1 MELLP
6 EISLNFNFSGAIYID
21 NSNYS
26 DSLYYTYTD
35 NQGSVIALT
44 DESGNVKRKY
54 AYDPWG
60 ARRNASNWTQNDN
73 GSNLIISRGY
83 TGHEHL
89 DAFGIINM
97 NGRVYDPTTAMFFS
111 PDPFVQSPG
120 DWSNYNR
127 YSYVSN
133 NPTRFTDPSGY
144 VKGYF
149 DTPKI
154 DPYWSRIWN
163 LYSERE
169 PLNGSKIDKSGGGMG
184 QNSWNNYIEN
194 TQNGYTGGYGNFLN
208 LLYEGDF
215 VNGKLVTG
223 TTAHFTQWVE
233 VIDQNTG
240 KVKYSYAPKVFYK
253 TETGWVEGG
262 NALYTIGMIINAA
275 GFFSSAGEYSNV
287 MNGSWRGLNGKWNS
301 LEWGGNKWTGA
312 RANAL
317 SKAGYFKI
325 ASRGFFFAGAFISGY
340 QGYSAFQKGDYTG
353 VTKSGLDIGMGAFAT
368 FGGPPGWIIGG
379 GYFALDALG
388 AFDSRPFI
396 NVPYNPSI
404 YSVQD
409 NTFVAPSIIR
419 HQ

>member
-1 MELLP
+1 
-6 EISLNFNFSGAIYID
+6 
-21 NSNYS
+21 
-26 DSLYYTYTD
+26 
-35 NQGSVIALT
+35 
-44 DESGNVKRKY
+44 
-54 AYDPWG
+54 
-60 ARRNASNWTQNDN
+60 
-73 GSNLIISRGY
+73 
-83 TGHEHL
+83 
-89 DAFGIINM
+89 M

-111 PDPFVQSPG
+111 PDPFIQSPG

-133 NPTRFTDPSGY
+133 NPTKYIDPSGY
-144 VKGYF
+144 IKGYF
-149 DTPKI
+149 DTPVMN
-154 DPYWSRIWN
+154 PGWERIVKEY
-163 LYSERE
+163 YSSA
-169 PLNGSKIDKSGGGMG
+169 NGRNNDISGGGMG

>member
-1 MELLP
+1 MNPGWERIVK
-6 EISLNFNFSGAIYID
+6 EY
-21 NSNYS
+21 YS
-26 DSLYYTYTD
+26 S
-35 NQGSVIALT
+35 A
-44 DESGNVKRKY
+44 
-54 AYDPWG
+54 
-60 ARRNASNWTQNDN
+60 
-73 GSNLIISRGY
+73 
-83 TGHEHL
+83 
-89 DAFGIINM
+89 
-97 NGRVYDPTTAMFFS
+97 NGR
-111 PDPFVQSPG
+111 
-120 DWSNYNR
+120 
-127 YSYVSN
+127 N
-133 NPTRFTDPSGY
+133 ND
-144 VKGYF
+144 
-149 DTPKI
+149 I
-154 DPYWSRIWN
+154 
-163 LYSERE
+163 
-169 PLNGSKIDKSGGGMG
+169 SGGGMG